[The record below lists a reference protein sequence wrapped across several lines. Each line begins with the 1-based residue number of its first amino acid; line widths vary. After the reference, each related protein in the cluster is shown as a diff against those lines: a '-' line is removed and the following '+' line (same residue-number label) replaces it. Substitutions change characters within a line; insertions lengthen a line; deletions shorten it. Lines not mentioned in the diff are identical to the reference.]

1 MKDFS
6 AMSGPTQ
13 TSVTLG
19 EPHQAHESQSL
30 REMRTSCG
38 AVPGKLTNGIAMS
51 ACRPARLARR
61 RPAPG
66 SLEKICGPPPHWI
79 GGCGP
84 PPHSFR
90 GCGPPPYW
98 IGGCG
103 PQTRT
108 RRVPLWD
115 RGGFSASWC
124 WSDRGTERARG
135 DSGRSGRGTGHAAR
149 GRREGVLRG
158 DAGRACCEGT
168 PGGRAARGRRE
179 GTLRGDAG
187 RSGREGTLRG
197 DAGRDGREAGRA
209 RNGTGAR
216 RAPCEGTGDR
226 RGRSAAGLCD
236 GEAGAGDVQV
246 AREAVAGGWE
256 ANMLAV

>member
-1 MKDFS
+1 
-6 AMSGPTQ
+6 
-13 TSVTLG
+13 
-19 EPHQAHESQSL
+19 
-30 REMRTSCG
+30 MRTSCG

-179 GTLRGDAG
+179 GVLRGDAG
-187 RSGREGTLRG
+187 RAPCEGTPG
-197 DAGRDGREAGRA
+197 GAGG
-209 RNGTGAR
+209 
-216 RAPCEGTGDR
+216 RAPCEGTPDGTGARRDGR
-226 RGRSAAGLCD
+226 GTGRARGGHPARGR
-236 GEAGAGDVQV
+236 VT
-246 AREAVAGGWE
+246 AGGGLPRGCVMARPGRVTSRWP
-256 ANMLAV
+256 ARP